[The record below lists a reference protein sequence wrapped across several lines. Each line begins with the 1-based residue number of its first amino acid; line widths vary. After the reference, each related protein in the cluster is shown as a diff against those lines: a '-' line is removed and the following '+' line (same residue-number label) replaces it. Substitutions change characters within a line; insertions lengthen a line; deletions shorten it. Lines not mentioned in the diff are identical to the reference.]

1 MASSMIEMMA
11 QQLGQ
16 DAMAGTLA
24 KQLGVDERTARQ
36 AIKIGMPLIVGAM
49 ARNASDQKGAESLS
63 GALAKD
69 HDGSLLDNLGGYLQQ
84 GGNPLEGDA
93 ILAHVLGRDRGR
105 IEQDLGRE
113 VGLDPSLLAKLL
125 PLLAPLVM
133 AYLGREQ
140 RQQGFNP
147 DDLAGYLG
155 RERAQLESQ
164 GLPRMTPASPPQPQ
178 TPSKPER
185 SGAGGMVADMLD
197 QNQDGSIA
205 DDAARIGM
213 DFLGKLLGGKK
224 G

>member
-1 MASSMIEMMA
+1 MIDMMA

-16 DAMAGTLA
+16 DAMAGMLA

-63 GALAKD
+63 GALQRD

-84 GGNPLEGDA
+84 GGSPLEGDA
-93 ILAHVLGRDRGR
+93 ILSHVLGGDRGR
-105 IEQDLGRE
+105 MEQELGKE
-113 VGLDPSLLAKLL
+113 TGLDPSILAKLL

-147 DDLAGYLG
+147 GDLAGYLG
-155 RERAQLESQ
+155 RERAQFESQ
-164 GLPRMTPASPPQPQ
+164 GGLPRMAPPSTQLPQ
-178 TPSKPER
+178 MPSKPER
-185 SGAGGMVADMLD
+185 SGASGMVADMLD
-197 QNQDGSIA
+197 QNDDGSIA
-205 DDAARIGM
+205 DDAARMGM